1 MHTTVPISVVR
12 RPLIAVV
19 GLSLALAACAKGASG
34 KVDQPKPP
42 AAPQAATPGATPAA
56 GAAAKPAAP
65 KALIAT
71 SGDGTKIA
79 YERTGSGPALLLLHG
94 GGQTRSAWNESGYVE
109 RLSKRFTVIT
119 MDQRGTGDSDKPVT
133 LEGYGLDRVLADIL
147 AVADAAGAQ
156 KFYVWGYGHGASI
169 ARYLA
174 ARSDRVISAV
184 LVATTLGPAVTGIV
198 KDAIV
203 AMRTK
208 WQPLMDAR
216 REGKLDMSKLSAG
229 DRSALEGGTPIAALS
244 LGAMLDYPPL
254 EPPEIKA
261 RTLWVV
267 GGADTAA
274 MENVKAYEGKL
285 EGTNVTLKVL
295 SSASYSDCFIKTDE
309 VLGAIDPF
317 LGTAAK

>member
-1 MHTTVPISVVR
+1 MER
-12 RPLIAVV
+12 RSPTNVA
-19 GLSLALAACAKGASG
+19 
-34 KVDQPKPP
+34 
-42 AAPQAATPGATPAA
+42 
-56 GAAAKPAAP
+56 
-65 KALIAT
+65 
-71 SGDGTKIA
+71 
-79 YERTGSGPALLLLHG
+79 GSGPALLLLHG

-229 DRSALEGGTPIAALS
+229 DRSALEGGIPS
-244 LGAMLDYPPL
+244 LRYHWARCSTTRRWNRPRSRR
-254 EPPEIKA
+254 

>member
-1 MHTTVPISVVR
+1 M
-12 RPLIAVV
+12 IAVV
-19 GLSLALAACAKGASG
+19 GLSLALAACAKGAAG

-42 AAPQAATPGATPAA
+42 AAPQAPQLRRRERPRS
-56 GAAAKPAAP
+56 PAP

-79 YERTGSGPALLLLHG
+79 YERSGSGPALLLLHG

-119 MDQRGTGDSDKPVT
+119 MDQRGSGDSDKPVT
-133 LEGYGLDRVLADIL
+133 PEAYGLDRVLADVL

-156 KFYVWGYGHGASI
+156 KFYLWGYGHGASI

-184 LVATTLGPAVTGIV
+184 LVATTIGPAVTGIV

-208 WQPLMDAR
+208 WQPLMEAR
-216 REGKLDMSKLSAG
+216 RDGKLDMSKLSAG
-229 DRSALEGGTPIAALS
+229 DRSALEGGTSHRRVIIGRDARLPAA
-244 LGAMLDYPPL
+244 
-254 EPPEIKA
+254 
-261 RTLWVV
+261 
-267 GGADTAA
+267 
-274 MENVKAYEGKL
+274 
-285 EGTNVTLKVL
+285 
-295 SSASYSDCFIKTDE
+295 
-309 VLGAIDPF
+309 
-317 LGTAAK
+317 GTA